1 MIASRRKC
9 LSTLL
14 GAALLAMIPGVFS
27 ASAADNLTKVTA
39 SPDLRRVIIE
49 SSGKIGQ
56 YNVFELERP
65 PRLVIDVQ
73 GVSPGTAAKTTPPE
87 RTGGLKIQVS
97 ESRSGSHVV
106 LDFGGGPVPSHRIR
120 QMDNYLIVFLGDWR
134 APSASTVASAP
145 PPAAVQS
152 KPKTQARSPAKP
164 RPLRNTANSTRAK
177 LSDLAIKSAQVMDGI
192 IVLKVADRANPDRLY
207 RISLGVNLDRLGFVS
222 AGIFPLTVNPG
233 SVQKTEGSSHGP
245 SRTSGD
251 SGTKGPRKI
260 LEPAT
265 SAPVADAPNPDL
277 RKRGPGAAKRRSAA
291 GPRRSPIPSGSSG
304 PVSLQR
310 DVNSSGWKLTNI
322 PRQSVSE
329 TARALLLAYRR
340 SPHLRF
346 ETCCFTKPKNSDTP
360 STTVTRQPR

>member
-1 MIASRRKC
+1 M
-9 LSTLL
+9 LL
-14 GAALLAMIPGVFS
+14 GAALLAMMPGAFS

-56 YNVFELERP
+56 YNAFELERP
-65 PRLVIDVQ
+65 PRLVIDIQ
-73 GVSPGTAAKTTPPE
+73 GMSPGAAAKTTPPE

-134 APSASTVASAP
+134 APSASNVASAP

-152 KPKTQARSPAKP
+152 KPKTQARSPA
-164 RPLRNTANSTRAK
+164 RPLRNTANSTPAK

-207 RISLGVNLDRLGFVS
+207 RINLGVNLDRLGFVS
-222 AGIFPLTVNPG
+222 AGIYPLTVKPG
-233 SVQKTEGSSHGP
+233 SAQKTESSSQGL
-245 SRTSGD
+245 SRTSGEP
-251 SGTKGPRKI
+251 GTKGPRKI

-265 SAPVADAPNPDL
+265 SAPVADAPNPNL
-277 RKRGPGAAKRRSAA
+277 RKRGPGAAKCRSAA

-304 PVSLQR
+304 PVSLQK
-310 DVNSSGWKLTNI
+310 DVNSSGWRLTKI

-329 TARALLLAYRR
+329 TARALLQAYRR
-340 SPHLRF
+340 SPHMRF
-346 ETCCFTKPKNSDTP
+346 ETCCFTKPKNSDAP